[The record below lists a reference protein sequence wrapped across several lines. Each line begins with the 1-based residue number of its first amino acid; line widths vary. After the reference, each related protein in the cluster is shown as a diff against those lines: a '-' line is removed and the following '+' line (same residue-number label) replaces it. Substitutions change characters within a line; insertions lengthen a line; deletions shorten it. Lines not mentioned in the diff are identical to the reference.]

1 MLKMYLSDD
10 RFLVYD
16 DEKTIF
22 DSFPGVIED
31 QDLYVGIVP
40 TIEEYAGL
48 LEKGMNVITP
58 FRGCVV
64 SDYRATEWLLKYS
77 IRNRTK
83 IRPKCR
89 IAVSPVSSEIELRA
103 LKTWYHKWYDK
114 KSPELVWE
122 PIALCNSL
130 SVSSCII
137 ISLRFSMVEM
147 TEIDDNK
154 IIRYNFKYFGHQGC
168 ITELRNVKL
177 TNVHKQSFVESIF
190 TVINNN
196 IPENYAYPI
205 FFTSS
210 LDLEIINDVI
220 PNRSIN
226 VLPYN
231 EFCQHIIKGLVDS
244 PLIKI

>member
-1 MLKMYLSDD
+1 MYLSDD
-10 RFLVYD
+10 KFLVYE
-16 DEKTIF
+16 DEKIIF

-31 QDLYVGIVP
+31 QGRYMEIVP
-40 TIEEYAGL
+40 TIEDYEL
-48 LEKGMNVITP
+48 LFGKGINVIRP

-64 SDYRATEWLLKYS
+64 SNYRATEWLLKNS
-77 IRNRTK
+77 IRNRAK
-83 IRPKCR
+83 IRAKCR
-89 IAVSPVSSEIELRA
+89 IAVSPVSGEIELRA

-130 SVSSCII
+130 AISSCII
-137 ISLRFSMVEM
+137 ISLRFSMIEV
-147 TEIDDNK
+147 TEINANK

-196 IPENYAYPI
+196 VPENYAHPI

-244 PLIKI
+244 LTI